1 MTQEDWTKM
10 NKESHYNSLIKQDL
24 ANRKLIKKL
33 QLERDELKKQLKLY
47 GVVKRT
53 LDRKIAAYEL
63 VNMWFAK
70 EYNTGTDRDEVESME
85 KEAAELNAQIKV
97 LRYIDSTVKTT

>member
-1 MTQEDWTKM
+1 MDNIENYKDALRSVQK
-10 NKESHYNSLIKQDL
+10 KEIEQ
-24 ANRKLIKKL
+24 RKTIKKL
-33 QLERDELKKQLKLY
+33 LQDREELKKQLALY
-47 GVVKRT
+47 SVVKRT